1 MECRAVNLLVV
12 HGVEDDFAVVFLLLD
27 NIAVNP
33 RCSCHIKAL
42 LAFDKFIRMDS
53 LERGIALV
61 LIMSPSRTMR
71 FVTDDKADFLHAE
84 LMLRLTHNLNGL
96 IG

>member
-12 HGVEDDFAVVFLLLD
+12 HGVQDDFPVVLLLLD
-27 NIAVNP
+27 IVAVNS
-33 RCSCHIKAL
+33 RCSSHIKAL
-42 LAFDKFIRMDS
+42 LAFDEVVRMDS
-53 LERGIALV
+53 LERGITLF
-61 LIMSPSRTMR
+61 LIMSPSRTMC

-84 LMLRLTHNLNGL
+84 LMLRLTYNLNRL